1 MALSEKTKVDL
12 IEITELNIIQIR
24 TVTIIERDG
33 VEISRSNHRHLIAPG
48 QDYSNED
55 PKVQL
60 IASTLW
66 TQDVIDEY
74 LAHEQ
79 QIKTSGFQ
87 QVQIVQVNP

>member
-1 MALSEKTKVDL
+1 MALGEQTRVDN
-12 IEITELNIIQIR
+12 IEITELNIIHVR

-55 PKVQL
+55 PKVKL

-66 TQDVIDEY
+66 TQEVIEEY
-74 LAHEQ
+74 KKYEEK
-79 QIKTSGFQ
+79 IKNIGIQ
-87 QVQIVQVNP
+87 QVNLG